1 MMGHGNSL
9 RGPPLL
15 STLSI
20 DNRIDTYPVKATS
33 QAVMS
38 YTTIQMIQVQVRSGR
53 CRIYSRNCL
62 QYIHIIQLFSS
73 ASILPLRLVLRRCQ
87 SARGD
92 ANHNKKK
99 WMLVNEHG
107 IEQNSKVKRR
117 SCSQHSSDQQDPSPS
132 RGPAG
137 SRASPQRASHGDTAR
152 VVLDGC
158 GEVHTFP

>member
-99 WMLVNEHG
+99 MDAC
-107 IEQNSKVKRR
+107 KRTWYR
-117 SCSQHSSDQQDPSPS
+117 TKQQGEETQLQSALPTNRIPALHADQPVRERHLSVRPMV
-132 RGPAG
+132 
-137 SRASPQRASHGDTAR
+137 T
-152 VVLDGC
+152 LL
-158 GEVHTFP
+158 E